1 MDHMAATARTAA
13 TAAAMPAEPR
23 GDAPFSAGVVVVVD
37 DGVVLDPAPTQ
48 PNARN
53 DQSAARGFIRIQ

>member
-1 MDHMAATARTAA
+1 MMDHMAATARTAA
-13 TAAAMPAEPR
+13 TAAMPAEPR
-23 GDAPFSAGVVVVVD
+23 GDAPFTGAVVVVD